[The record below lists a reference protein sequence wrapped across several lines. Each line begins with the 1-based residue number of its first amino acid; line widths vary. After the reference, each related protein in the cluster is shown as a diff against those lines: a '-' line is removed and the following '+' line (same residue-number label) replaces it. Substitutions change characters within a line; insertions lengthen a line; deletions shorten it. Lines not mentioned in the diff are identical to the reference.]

1 MTEPSLASPMPT
13 AETRIKLPDPR
24 AMLDKLCA
32 HFVEH
37 GTVTLSDNGGRIEN
51 QFGFAA
57 LELEPGALHVRAG
70 GVDETALYVVKS
82 AIADHLVMFDPDN
95 TPSFVWSGDA
105 TAAIPF
111 FREMVVVGSKLVTKG
126 MRRVTLKGADVAH
139 FDNGQGLHVRVL
151 IPPVG
156 REPIWPHA
164 APDGRTIWPKGD
176 DALTCR
182 VYTIRAIDF
191 EAGTLDIDVVLHED
205 THVPAPGS
213 SWAAGAMA
221 GERVGLM
228 GPGGGILGP
237 ADWYLF
243 AGDETALPVIAR
255 MVESLTPDQRAIAII
270 EIANAGERQPIALP
284 PQVELVWLHRDGA
297 VPGSTTLIEDAI
309 RALPWPPSE
318 GRGVALVGCEHRAA
332 RAIRTL
338 LRKERGMDRKDCQVA
353 AYWRLGSAG
362 DSVEEQE

>member
-1 MTEPSLASPMPT
+1 MTETMRT
-13 AETRIKLPDPR
+13 AETRIRMPDPR

-82 AIADHLVMFDPDN
+82 AIADHLVMFAPDEP
-95 TPSFVWSGDA
+95 PSFTWSGEA
-105 TAAIPF
+105 TTAIPF
-111 FREMVVVGSKLVTKG
+111 FREMVVVGSKHVTPG
-126 MRRVTLKGADVAH
+126 MRRVTLKGADIAH

-151 IPPVG
+151 IPPVS
-156 REPIWPHA
+156 RAPVWPHA
-164 APDGRTIWPKGD
+164 APDGRTIWPRGED
-176 DALTCR
+176 TLICR
-182 VYTIRAIDF
+182 VYTIRAIDL

-205 THVPAPGS
+205 GHAPGS
-213 SWAAGAMA
+213 NWAAGTMP

-228 GPGGGILGP
+228 GPGGGRLSA

-243 AGDETALPVIAR
+243 AGDETALPAIAR
-255 MVESLTPDQRAIAII
+255 MVESLPRDQHAIVLI
-270 EIANAGERQPIALP
+270 EVADVGEQQPIALP
-284 PQVELVWLHRDGA
+284 PQVELIWLHRNGA
-297 VPGSTTLIEDAI
+297 APGSTTLLEDAI
-309 RALPWPPSE
+309 RSLPWPPAQ
-318 GRGVALVGCEHRAA
+318 GHGLVFAGCEHGAA

-338 LRKERGMDRKDCQVA
+338 LRKERGMDTKDCQVA
-353 AYWRLGSAG
+353 AYWRRGSSG
-362 DSVEEQE
+362 DSVEEQD